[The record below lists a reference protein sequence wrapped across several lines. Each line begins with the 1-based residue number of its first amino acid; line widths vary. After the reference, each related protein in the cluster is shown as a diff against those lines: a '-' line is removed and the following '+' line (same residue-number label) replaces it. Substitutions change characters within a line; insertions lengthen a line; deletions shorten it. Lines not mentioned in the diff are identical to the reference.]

1 MLSTESFNSFSPG
14 IEDEIRKV
22 IIKSSDATCFLDP
35 MPTRLIKGQ
44 IDILLPTITKIVNES
59 LSSGLFPTDM
69 KKNNLV
75 KPILKKPSLDSEVL
89 NNYRSISNLQFL
101 SILIEPAA
109 VSRITKQVT
118 VNKLYEPP
126 QSAYRAVSSTETTIV
141 KAQNDI
147 HMMIDD
153 KKAVILIR
161 LDLSAVFDTVD
172 HNLLLSWM
180 MTRLGI
186 GGTVLTWLN
195 LYLSGRSQRV
205 SIGDAFSLVAILL
218 FGVPQ
223 WSALGPTLFTIYTL
237 PIGYIARTHDLN
249 VHFYADDTQ
258 LYMSFD
264 PTDHEDITSTLRL
277 KTVSAIYVSGWS
289 KTS

>member
-195 LYLSGRSQRV
+195 LYLSGRSQSQHRWCIFTC
-205 SIGDAFSLVAILL
+205 SYPAIRSPSVVGLRTYP
-218 FGVPQ
+218 FHY
-223 WSALGPTLFTIYTL
+223 IYTSHWIHCTNPWL
-237 PIGYIARTHDLN
+237 KR
-249 VHFYADDTQ
+249 
-258 LYMSFD
+258 SF
-264 PTDHEDITSTLRL
+264 LCRRY
-277 KTVSAIYVSGWS
+277 SAIHVIWPYWPWRYNINTQVENCISDIRIWMV
-289 KTS
+289 